1 MAKKS
6 NSRASSKR
14 RHILSRYLLISVFI
28 FLLAGFVVYKLF
40 RTSVIDADKWNK
52 KAETELAKVNIIYPE
67 RGDILAADGSV
78 LATNL
83 RFYTVR
89 LDFRSERFKLQEYL
103 DSIPMMADS
112 LVKFFPGRATRKQW
126 IDSLTRPAQKPFEK
140 RPRGYRI
147 IDNLSYAELQKIK
160 TIPFLRLKNP
170 NKNGFVV
177 DTKMKREHPYGDM
190 ARRSIG
196 GVGQTRESR
205 EVHGISGLE
214 CALDSLLYGVHGVSK
229 KINLTRRIA
238 DWTDTAAVRGYNIVT
253 TIDINMQ
260 DIVESELNSI
270 LETCDADW
278 GVAVL
283 MEVKTGDIKA
293 ISNLEKSRKT
303 GRYIEGMNRAVQG
316 FEPGSVMK
324 PISMLLALENGLVN
338 NLNEVIPTGSS
349 YAYANGR
356 PITDSHYN
364 AALTIEG
371 IIEQSSNI
379 GMTKVITRNN
389 SIFHAKPSRFYDELE
404 RIGFFEPMHTGIAG
418 ERIPVVEKKPS
429 RLSLSRMCYGYATM
443 IPPLYTLAI
452 YNAIANNGR
461 FVRPRLYSRLIGE
474 ENDSILPVTYVRDR
488 ICTEEN
494 ARKLKQMLGSVVHGD
509 HGTARH
515 FVRNNL
521 VSIGGKTG
529 TCYMVDPET
538 RKYNTGSKRLA
549 FCGFFP
555 LEDPKYS
562 CIVLTCRPR
571 QNLMG
576 AASTSGQVLKNIA
589 VKMYS
594 RGMLGNSSDYHT
606 DEPPMGKSPRIYRTT
621 NPESYDLISAISG
634 VKGNPSTPIV
644 TVSKGI
650 IPDVTGLGLREA
662 VAAIE
667 SAGYNV
673 SFTGRGY
680 VNSQSP
686 AAGTVGKTGSTVTI
700 KLI

>member
-1 MAKKS
+1 MAKKK
-6 NSRASSKR
+6 SKKKF
-14 RHILSRYLLISVFI
+14 ILSRYLFISVCI
-28 FLLAGFVVYKLF
+28 FVLVGCVVKNLV
-40 RTSVIDADKWNK
+40 RTTIIDADKWNER
-52 KAETELAKVNIIYPE
+52 AERELSKTNIIYPE
-67 RGDILAADGSV
+67 RGDILASDGSV

-89 LDFRSERFKLQEYL
+89 LDFRSERFNTQGYI

-126 IDSLTRPAQKPFEK
+126 IDSLSKPIKKAQNK
-140 RPRGYRI
+140 RPRGYRV
-147 IDNLSYAELQKIK
+147 IDNLSYTELQKVR
-160 TIPFLRLKNP
+160 TIPFFRIKNT

-177 DTKMKREHPYGDM
+177 DSRVRREHPYGDM

-196 GVGQTRESR
+196 GVGQTRKSS

-214 CALDSLLYGVHGVSK
+214 CALDSLLYGKHGVSK
-229 KINLTRRIA
+229 KINLTRRID
-238 DWTDTAAVRGYNIVT
+238 DWTDTAAIRGYNIVT

-260 DIVESELNSI
+260 DIVENELNRV

-283 MEVKTGDIKA
+283 MEVATGDIKA
-293 ISNLEKSRKT
+293 ISNLEKSKKT
-303 GRYIEGMNRAVQG
+303 GRYIEGMNRAVLG
-316 FEPGSVMK
+316 FEPGSVIK
-324 PISMLLALENGLVN
+324 PISMLLALENGLVTN
-338 NLNEVIPTGSS
+338 VNEVFQIGKSFP
-349 YAYANGR
+349 YANGKA
-356 PITDSHYN
+356 ITDSHYN
-364 AALTIEG
+364 SELTVEG

-389 SIFHAKPSRFYDELE
+389 SIFQTHPSKFYDELD

-418 ERIPVVEKKPS
+418 ERRPVVEKNPS
-429 RLSLSRMCYGYATM
+429 RLSLSRMCYGYATL
-443 IPPLYTLAI
+443 IPPLYTLSI

-474 ENDSILPVTYVRDR
+474 DVDSIIPVSYIREH
-488 ICTEEN
+488 ICSEEN
-494 ARKLKQMLGSVVHGD
+494 ALKLQRMLGLVVEGSR
-509 HGTARH
+509 GTARRL
-515 FVRNNL
+515 RNDM

-538 RKYNTGSKRLA
+538 RKYNTAHKRLA

-562 CIVLTCRPR
+562 CIVLTCHPR
-571 QNLMG
+571 RNLMG
-576 AASTSGQVLKNIA
+576 AASTSGEVLKNVA
-589 VKMYS
+589 MKMYS

-606 DEPPMGKSPRIYRTT
+606 DQAPQGKTPQVYRTT
-621 NPESYDLISAISG
+621 KPDTYSLISSISG
-634 VKGNPSTPIV
+634 VKGDPSTPLV
-644 TVSKGI
+644 SVSKGI
-650 IPDVTGLGLREA
+650 VPDVSGLGLREA
-662 VAAIE
+662 VSAIE
-667 SAGYNV
+667 TAGFNV
-673 SFTGRGY
+673 SFSGRGY

-686 AAGTVGKTGSTVTI
+686 AGGTVAKAGATVTI

>member
-1 MAKKS
+1 MAKKK
-6 NSRASSKR
+6 SKKKF
-14 RHILSRYLLISVFI
+14 ILARYMLISGCV
-28 FLLAGFVVYKLF
+28 FLLAGLVVRNLF
-40 RTSVIDADKWNK
+40 NTTIVNADKWNAR
-52 KAETELAKVNIIYPE
+52 AEKELSQSNIIYPE
-67 RGDILAADGSV
+67 RGDILASDGSV

-112 LVKFFPGRATRKQW
+112 LVKFFPGRASRKQW
-126 IDSLTRPAQKPFEK
+126 IDSLSKPAKKPADK
-140 RPRGYRI
+140 RPRGYRV
-147 IDNLSYAELQKIK
+147 IDNLSYTDLQKIR
-160 TIPFLRLKNP
+160 TIPFFRIRNS

-177 DTKMKREHPYGDM
+177 DSKVKREHPYGDM

-196 GVGQTRESR
+196 GVGQTSKSS

-214 CALDSLLYGVHGVSK
+214 CALDSLLYGKPGVSK
-229 KINLTRRIA
+229 KINLTRRID
-238 DWTDTAAVRGYNIVT
+238 DWIDTAAVPGYNIVT

-260 DIVESELNSI
+260 DIVENELNRV
-270 LETCDADW
+270 LEECDADW

-283 MEVKTGDIKA
+283 MEVATGDIKA
-293 ISNLEKSRKT
+293 ISNLEKSKKT
-303 GRYIEGMNRAVQG
+303 GRYIEGMNRAVLG
-316 FEPGSVMK
+316 FEPGSVIK
-324 PISMLLALENGLVN
+324 PISMLLALENGLVSN
-338 NLNEVIPTGSS
+338 VNEVFQIGNS
-349 YAYANGR
+349 YAYANGK

-364 AALTIEG
+364 SALTVEG

-389 SIFHAKPSRFYDELE
+389 SIFHSHPSKFYDELD

-418 ERIPVVEKKPS
+418 ERRPVVEKKPS

-474 ENDSILPVTYVRDR
+474 EVDSVLPVTYVRDR
-488 ICTEEN
+488 ICSEEN
-494 ARKLKQMLGSVVHGD
+494 ALKLQRMLGLVVEGS
-509 HGTARH
+509 HGTAR
-515 FVRNNL
+515 RLKNDM

-538 RKYNTGSKRLA
+538 RKYNTAHKRLA

-571 QNLMG
+571 RNLMG
-576 AASTSGQVLKNIA
+576 AASTSGEVVKNIA

-606 DEPPMGKSPRIYRTT
+606 DQPPQGKTPHVYRTSKPDT
-621 NPESYDLISAISG
+621 YSLISSISG
-634 VKGNPSTPIV
+634 VKGDPSTPLV
-644 TVSKGI
+644 TYSKGFV
-650 IPDVTGLGLREA
+650 PDVSGLGLREA
-662 VAAIE
+662 VSIIE
-667 SAGYNV
+667 SAGFNV
-673 SFTGRGY
+673 SFSGRGY

-686 AAGTVGKTGSTVTI
+686 APGTLSKPGSTVTI